1 MIITSLASV
10 IHSDVMSPPLII
22 KAKRSMLTDE
32 DGNKYIDFV
41 GSWGPMLLGHAYPA
55 VVKAVQDAAFDS
67 TSFGAPTRIE
77 VDMAE
82 LVQEMVPNI
91 ERIRMVNSG
100 TEACMSAIR
109 VARGYTGR
117 EK

>member
-1 MIITSLASV
+1 
-10 IHSDVMSPPLII
+10 
-22 KAKRSMLTDE
+22 
-32 DGNKYIDFV
+32 
-41 GSWGPMLLGHAYPA
+41 MLLGHAYPA

-117 EK
+117 EKVIKFEGNYHGHADSFLIKAGKIGRASCRDRELRSVWV

>member
-22 KAKRSMLTDE
+22 KAKRSLLTDE
-32 DGNKYIDFV
+32 DGNEYIDFV
-41 GSWGPMLLGHAYPA
+41 GSWGPMLLGHAYPD

-77 VDMAE
+77 VDMEE
-82 LVQEMVPNI
+82 LVQEMVQKLA
-91 ERIRMVNSG
+91 RIRMVNSG
-100 TEACMSAIR
+100 TEAYMCDIR
-109 VARGYTGR
+109 
-117 EK
+117 E